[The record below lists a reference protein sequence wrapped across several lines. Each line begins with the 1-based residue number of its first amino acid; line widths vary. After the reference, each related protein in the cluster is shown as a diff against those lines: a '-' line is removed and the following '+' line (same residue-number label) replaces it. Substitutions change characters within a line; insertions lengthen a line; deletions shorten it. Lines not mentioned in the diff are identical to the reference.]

1 LFPSLGAPYARAV
14 LGAPRPPS
22 PTPAGAA
29 RASGLAGAF
38 VPPRDLGRDRRL
50 ADSMHTLAAATIYR
64 RWSEP
69 PSVYKPS
76 NRPCASRLLGRFA
89 CSSPPAPA
97 VAETASSRTSLAA
110 APTSSALV
118 IGRPTTIRVAPAAM
132 A

>member
-1 LFPSLGAPYARAV
+1 GALRQ
-14 LGAPRPPS
+14 PS

-38 VPPRDLGRDRRL
+38 VPPRDLVLDRRL

-69 PSVYKPS
+69 SSVHKAS
-76 NRPCASRLLGRFA
+76 NRPSLSRALGRFA
-89 CSSPPAPA
+89 RSSPPSLGPA
-97 VAETASSRTSLAA
+97 ARAWSRTARGG
-110 APTSSALV
+110 APPPSDVV
-118 IGRPTTIRVAPAAM
+118 IGRPTTIRLAPAAI